1 MSPSSL
7 TVEHQR
13 GVAWLRL
20 NRPQALNSLSPE
32 LIKELAE
39 ALRAIE
45 DDKTIRACVLASTG
59 RAFSTGGDLKALDAF
74 AKSGESAGALT
85 AAYMES
91 ISTTLR
97 KLEVL
102 RVPTIAAVNGMA
114 LAGGLEI
121 ALCCDIVVAVEEA
134 MFGDGHA
141 KYGLLPGGGGSV
153 RLPRKIGVNRAKYLM
168 LTGQNVTA
176 RTMMEW
182 GLVSEIHPADQLE
195 HRTREIAEVIA
206 QNSPLGMRRMKQL
219 VDDGLQHAV
228 DVALKAEQAVV
239 AVHNFSGD
247 RNEGLS
253 AFRERRRP
261 VFVGS

>member
-7 TVEHQR
+7 TVERQE
-13 GVAWLRL
+13 GVAWLTL
-20 NRPQALNSLSPE
+20 NRPEALNSMSPQ
-32 LIKELAE
+32 LMKELAQ
-39 ALRAIE
+39 ALQAIE
-45 DDKTIRACVLASTG
+45 DDKTIRACVLAGTG
-59 RAFSTGGDLKALDAF
+59 RAFSTGGDLKALDEF

-91 ISTTLR
+91 ISNTLR

-102 RVPTIAAVNGMA
+102 RVPTIGAVQGMA

-121 ALCCDIVVAVEEA
+121 VLCCDIVIATEEA
-134 MFGDGHA
+134 VFGDVHA
-141 KYGLLPGGGGSV
+141 RYGLLPGGGGSV

-168 LTGQNVTA
+168 LTGKNVDA
-176 RTMMEW
+176 KTMMGW
-182 GLVSEIHPADQLE
+182 GLVSEVVAAGQLAD
-195 HRTREIAEVIA
+195 RVRELANAIS
-206 QNSPLGMRRMKQL
+206 QHSPLGMSRMKQL

-228 DVALKAEQAVV
+228 DVALKAEQSVIAL
-239 AVHNFSGD
+239 HNFSAD

-253 AFRERRRP
+253 AFRERRKP